1 MINKKT
7 YKIVSILIVTL
18 VAGYGNLAFAGD
30 VSVRD
35 NLNNN
40 EALALMVEED
50 RTIPVY
56 LRIKEAFKPEDKK
69 VVTKNFYRP
78 CAKAS
83 VRNSMTA
90 DKRLALAKEE
100 DRSLREFEFK
110 DIPHY
115 DDDNAHSNSLVPC
128 SIRANLDAFDKKAL
142 KKEEDK
148 SLREFEL

>member
-18 VAGYGNLAFAGD
+18 VAGYGNLAFADD
-30 VSVRD
+30 V
-35 NLNNN
+35 NNN

-56 LRIKEAFKPEDKK
+56 LKIKEAFKPEDKK
-69 VVTKNFYRP
+69 VATKNCYRP

-83 VRNSMTA
+83 VRNSLAA

-100 DRSLREFEFK
+100 DRSLREFEFRG
-110 DIPHY
+110 IAHY
-115 DDDNAHSNSLVPC
+115 DDDNAHNNSLVPC
-128 SIRANLDAFDKKAL
+128 SIRANLDVFHKKAL